1 MAFLEGKTPQQKE
14 LEKKIK
20 ALRDAGMNASA
31 DNLQKQLD
39 RYSHTVTE
47 KVLPMKP
54 HELARHAKA
63 QKAIGNK

>member
-1 MAFLEGKTPQQKE
+1 MAFFEGKSVQQIE

-20 ALRDAGMNASA
+20 ALRDAGMTASA

-39 RYSHTVTE
+39 RYSHTVPE
-47 KVLPMKP
+47 KVMPMKP